1 LRVTRLG
8 LGTRSEIVIGVV
20 GPLDLVERI
29 MFLGQEPG
37 LRDWRLVGSAHT
49 AEHETRER
57 LMKIVDGID
66 VVLFTGPLQYDLARA
81 AGELPVPAT
90 YVPVSGAS
98 MYSALLRGTI
108 SGLCDPARV
117 SIDSI
122 AEADVT
128 EAYDEMDVSNDGV
141 HVMEYQGPESVK
153 DFLAFHEGLFR
164 SGQTTA
170 ALTTVRTVA
179 QGLQAAGVPALRMLP
194 AARTLRTAL
203 NTAALLGT
211 GSKLEESQIAIAIVQ
226 LPQSYRLGHSGPSN
240 YSQQELRLSL
250 HRALLVE
257 ARRMGATIL
266 PLADHAY
273 LIIAT
278 VGSLAQATDGLRAA
292 PFLENIRTELGAAV
306 EIGIGLGRTARDAEV
321 NAAAAVEQAS
331 ASKAVLVDANG
342 DVVSL
347 PPRPHHRHSE
357 VAAPPSAVSAPTARS
372 KGMAVL
378 GRLLNKLAVDGG
390 AESQVV
396 DAEAVSELLGV
407 SARSA
412 RRALNELV
420 EQGLAWP
427 VPTARSPQIGRPRQ
441 QYRLVAERLG
451 R

>member
-1 LRVTRLG
+1 MS
-8 LGTRSEIVIGVV
+8 TRSEIVIGVI

-29 MFLGQEPG
+29 MFMGREPG
-37 LRDWRLVGSAHT
+37 VRDWRLVGSAHT
-49 AEHETRER
+49 AEQETHER

-66 VVLFTGPLQYDLARA
+66 VALFTGPLQYDLARA
-81 AGELPVPAT
+81 GGELPVPAT

-98 MYSALLRGTI
+98 MYSALLGGTI
-108 SGLCDPARV
+108 GGTCDPARV

-122 AEADVT
+122 AEADVK
-128 EAYDEMDVSNDGV
+128 ESYDEMGVSAEGV
-141 HVMEYQGPESVK
+141 HVLEYQGPNSVK
-153 DFLAFHEGLFR
+153 EFLSFHERLYR

-179 QGLQAAGVPALRMLP
+179 QGLQASGVPVLRMLP
-194 AARTLRTAL
+194 TARTLRTAL

-226 LPQSYRLGHSGPSN
+226 LPQSYRLGHTGPSN
-240 YSQQELRLSL
+240 YWQQELRLSL

-257 ARRMGATIL
+257 ARRMGATVM
-266 PLADHAY
+266 PWMDHGY

-292 PFLENIRTELGAAV
+292 PFLESIRAELGATV

-321 NAAAAVEQAS
+321 NAANAVEQAS
-331 ASKAVLVDANG
+331 ATEAVLIDANG
-342 DVVSL
+342 EVVSL
-347 PPRPHHRHSE
+347 PSRPHHRAAAE
-357 VAAPPSAVSAPTARS
+357 VLSAALGRPTARS
-372 KGMAVL
+372 KGLSVL
-378 GRLLNKLAVDGG
+378 GKLLDKLSEGG
-390 AESQVV
+390 GEETGQDASSPGVV

-412 RRALNELV
+412 RRTLNELV

-427 VPTARSPQIGRPRQ
+427 VPAARSTQVGRPRQ
-441 QYRLVAERLG
+441 QYRLVAEKLG